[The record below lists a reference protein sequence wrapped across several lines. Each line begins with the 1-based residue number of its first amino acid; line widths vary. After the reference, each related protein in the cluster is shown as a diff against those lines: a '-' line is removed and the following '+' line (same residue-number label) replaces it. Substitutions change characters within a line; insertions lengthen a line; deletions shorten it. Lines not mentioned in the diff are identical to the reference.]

1 MERREFLKKTLAAGA
16 IAAVAGVVKPK
27 AFAAAEKSAK
37 PMKILILTG
46 SPRRNGNS
54 SALADSFAKGAAEAD
69 IPSCV
74 SMPRSKTS
82 TPASRAT
89 VAA

>member
-27 AFAAAEKSAK
+27 AFAAAKKSAK

-46 SPRRNGNS
+46 SPRIRS
-54 SALADSFAKGAAEAD
+54 PKARRKRD

-74 SMPRSKTS
+74 STPRSKTS